1 MYTLLL
7 TIFVLVAMLQ
17 IVVILMQAS
26 KGGGLAGSFGTGG
39 MGAVFGSRGTATFLS
54 KLTAGL
60 AAGFMVLALIL
71 GLMKSSEGTGS
82 SLIEQERQSRGST
95 PASVGVPVVE
105 PGSQSAPATTPQSQP
120 QPAQQQ
126 EQPK

>member
-7 TIFVLVAMLQ
+7 TVFILVALLQ

-60 AAGFMVLALIL
+60 AAAFMMLALIL
-71 GLMKSSEGTGS
+71 GLMKSNEGTSS
-82 SLIEQERQSRGST
+82 SLIEQERQSRGSS

-120 QPAQQQ
+120 AQPQ